1 MAQQLGSLEKVLRV
15 GEGRR
20 MKRLADQAAYITTLE
35 PEFEALS
42 DDELAGKTVEFKQ
55 RLEDGES
62 LEELLF
68 EAYAAVREAFKRT
81 IGVRLFDVQLMGGIV
96 LHEGDVAEM
105 KTGEGKTFVAV
116 QPLYLNALE
125 GNGVHLITVNDYL
138 AKRDCEWTKPVY
150 EALGMR
156 DAYIENMM
164 PFAERKEAYAA
175 DVTYGTNS
183 EFGFDYLRDNMAV
196 SLDGVVQRGHTY
208 GIVDEVDSI
217 LIDEARTPL
226 IISGEPETAAQI
238 YYDFARVARQL
249 TGVPHDPLLK
259 GGNPDADY
267 EYDEKHKTV
276 APGHK
281 AIESVERS
289 LRIDNLYDP
298 RNAQL
303 VNHLI
308 QALKAQSLYKRDID
322 YVIQDGEVKIVDEF
336 TGRIM
341 EGRRWSEGLHQAIE
355 AKEGVKIQEENVTL
369 ATITLQ
375 NYFRLYEKLAGMTG
389 TAKTEEKEFV
399 EIYNL
404 HVVEIP
410 TNVPVARAD
419 NNDLIFKSKEGKFQA
434 VLSDIKERYDK
445 GQPVLVGT
453 IAVETSEYLSE
464 LLKRQ
469 GIPHNV
475 LNAKEHAREA
485 EIIKDA
491 GQRHAV
497 TIATNMAGRGVD
509 IKLGDG
515 VVDLGGLYVL
525 GTERHEARR
534 IDNQLRGRS
543 GRQGDPGESR
553 FYLSGEDDL
562 VRLFAG
568 DRIKRIM
575 ERFKIP
581 EDQPMEAKI
590 LSNQIEGAQKK
601 VEEQNF
607 VARKNVL
614 KYDDVMNRQRMVI
627 YEQRRAVL
635 EGDDM
640 KEQVL
645 EWIDEVIERTVEQF
659 TQEEYAEEW
668 DLEGL
673 VKQMA
678 TLYDTEVTVDE
689 LREDLGEV
697 TRDSLIEEFQDDAR
711 DAYEAKEEE
720 LTPELMRELERFII
734 LQVVDQRW
742 REHLD
747 AMDYLREGVHL
758 RAMAQKD
765 PLVEYQH
772 EGHLMFQELGLAIH
786 EEVVLTLFHAQLA
799 PEEADELQRAQQA
812 AAVNGGGLQYE
823 HESLAGAEAIAAA
836 GGGTSTAG
844 AATATLAL
852 SGGGST
858 ATAGPRQIV
867 KSERENI
874 GRNDPCWCGS
884 GKKFKKC
891 HGA

>member
-1 MAQQLGSLEKVLRV
+1 MAQDLGSLEKVLRL

-20 MKRLADQAAYITTLE
+20 LKRLKAQAEYVASLE
-35 PEFEALS
+35 PDFEELS
-42 DDELAGKTVEFKQ
+42 DEELAAKTAEFKQ
-55 RLEDGES
+55 RYDNGET
-62 LEELLF
+62 L
-68 EAYAAVREAFKRT
+68 
-81 IGVRLFDVQLMGGIV
+81 
-96 LHEGDVAEM
+96 VA
-105 KTGEGKTFVAV
+105 T
-116 QPLYLNALE
+116 QPLYLNALA
-125 GNGVHLITVNDYL
+125 GNGVHLVTVNDYL
-138 AKRDCEWTKPVY
+138 AKRDAEWNRGVF
-150 EALGMR
+150 ERLGVTV
-156 DAYIENMM
+156 AWIENMM
-164 PFAERKEAYAA
+164 PFAERKAAYDA
-175 DVTYGTNS
+175 DITYGTNS

-196 SLDGVVQRGHTY
+196 SLEGVVQRGHTY

-226 IISGEPETAAQI
+226 IISGEPETAAQL
-238 YYDFARVARQL
+238 YYDFARIARGL
-249 TGVPHDPLLK
+249 TAVPHDPLLK

-276 APGHK
+276 APGQ
-281 AIESVERS
+281 AAIDAVERALRIES
-289 LRIDNLYDP
+289 LYDP
-298 RNAQL
+298 RNSQL

-308 QALKAQSLYKRDID
+308 QGLKAESLYKRDVD

-410 TNVPVARAD
+410 TNVDVARED
-419 NNDLIFKSKEGKFQA
+419 KNDLIFKSKDGKFEA
-434 VLSDIKERYDK
+434 VMRDIKDRHAK

-464 LLKRQ
+464 LLTRQ
-469 GIPHNV
+469 GIPHSV
-475 LNAKEHAREA
+475 LNAKEHASEA

-491 GQRHAV
+491 GQAGAV

-509 IKLGDG
+509 IKLGEG
-515 VVDLGGLYVL
+515 VVEAGGLYVL
-525 GTERHEARR
+525 ATERHEARR

-581 EDQPMEAKI
+581 DDQPMEAKI
-590 LSNQIEGAQKK
+590 LSSQIEGAQKK
-601 VEEQNF
+601 VEQQNF

-614 KYDDVMNRQRMVI
+614 KYDDVMNSQRMVI

-635 EGDDM
+635 EGQDM
-640 KEQVL
+640 SDQVR
-645 EWIDEVIERTVEQF
+645 EWIDEVVSRTVSEF
-659 TQEEYAEEW
+659 TQEDYAEEW

-678 TLYDTEVTVDE
+678 ALY
-689 LREDLGEV
+689 
-697 TRDSLIEEFQDDAR
+697 
-711 DAYEAKEEE
+711 
-720 LTPELMRELERFII
+720 
-734 LQVVDQRW
+734 
-742 REHLD
+742 
-747 AMDYLREGVHL
+747 
-758 RAMAQKD
+758 
-765 PLVEYQH
+765 
-772 EGHLMFQELGLAIH
+772 
-786 EEVVLTLFHAQLA
+786 
-799 PEEADELQRAQQA
+799 
-812 AAVNGGGLQYE
+812 
-823 HESLAGAEAIAAA
+823 
-836 GGGTSTAG
+836 
-844 AATATLAL
+844 
-852 SGGGST
+852 
-858 ATAGPRQIV
+858 
-867 KSERENI
+867 
-874 GRNDPCWCGS
+874 
-884 GKKFKKC
+884 
-891 HGA
+891 